1 MFLFI
6 FLKHF
11 RDAFRHNIKLID
23 STLFPHFYV
32 KVKCAIVKEEIYDL
46 LKVNKVN
53 KMENHRNFA
62 GRFDWKLFFILVI
75 FLIISML
82 AISSAQ
88 TTGQYGA
95 TNFVIKQ
102 LQWYVIGAFIVA
114 FVMYFEPDQYK
125 KMSWYLYGFGVL
137 LLLLLIFMP
146 EGPGQLGEKVNG
158 AKSWYHL
165 PIGNIQPSEFMKT
178 FYILAVSRVI
188 SKHHEQ
194 YGIKTIK
201 TDFILLGKIG
211 LTLFVP
217 LAFIMSQPDLG
228 SSLVFLAI
236 TAAIIIV
243 AGISWKI
250 ILPVFISGVAVGGT
264 LLWMAIY
271 MQTFLEEKLGFSHY
285 QFARIYSWLD
295 PYAYSSDWGY
305 HLITSL
311 NAIGSGEIFGK
322 GYMDREVYVA
332 ENHTDFIFTVIGE
345 EWGFLGASFVI
356 CLYFLLIYHLTKTTL
371 TLKDP
376 FCTYVCA
383 GIIAMITF
391 HVFENIG
398 MTIQLLPITGIPLPF
413 LSYGGSSLMGNALAI
428 GLVFSMKFHYRTYM
442 FSASDDED

>member
-1 MFLFI
+1 
-6 FLKHF
+6 
-11 RDAFRHNIKLID
+11 
-23 STLFPHFYV
+23 
-32 KVKCAIVKEEIYDL
+32 
-46 LKVNKVN
+46 
-53 KMENHRNFA
+53 MENNRNFT
-62 GRFDWKLFFILVI
+62 GRIDWKLAMILLM
-75 FLIISML
+75 FLIISLL

-88 TTGQYGA
+88 TTGQYAGI
-95 TNFVIKQ
+95 NFVIKQ
-102 LQWYVIGAFIVA
+102 LQWYVICSFIVA
-114 FVMYFEPDQYK
+114 FVTYFEPDQYK
-125 KMSWYLYGFGVL
+125 KMAWYLYGFGIFL
-137 LLLLLIFMP
+137 LLVLVFLP
-146 EGPGQLGEKVNG
+146 EGPGQIGEPVNG

-178 FYILAVSRVI
+178 FYILSLAKLI
-188 SKHHEQ
+188 SKHHER
-194 YGIKTIK
+194 YSIKNIK

-211 LTLFVP
+211 LTLLVP
-217 LAFIMSQPDLG
+217 LAFIMTQPDLG

-236 TAAIIIV
+236 TAALVIV

-250 ILPVFISGVAVGGT
+250 ILPVFAGGVTVGGL
-264 LLWMAIY
+264 LLWMALY
-271 MQTFLEEKLGFSHY
+271 MQDFLEEKFGFSPY

-295 PYAYSSDWGY
+295 PYSYSNSEGY

-322 GYMDREVYVA
+322 GFMDREVYVA
-332 ENHTDFIFTVIGE
+332 ENHTDFVFTVIGE
-345 EWGFLGASFVI
+345 EWGFLGSSLVI

-442 FSASDDED
+442 FSTNDDED

>member
-1 MFLFI
+1 
-6 FLKHF
+6 
-11 RDAFRHNIKLID
+11 
-23 STLFPHFYV
+23 
-32 KVKCAIVKEEIYDL
+32 
-46 LKVNKVN
+46 
-53 KMENHRNFA
+53 MENNRNFA
-62 GRFDWKLFFILVI
+62 GRFDWKLAFII
-75 FLIISML
+75 FTFLIISLL

-95 TNFVIKQ
+95 VNFVIKQ
-102 LQWYVIGAFIVA
+102 LQWYVIGACIVA

-125 KMSWYLYGFGVL
+125 KMSWYLYGFGIFL
-137 LLLLLIFMP
+137 LLVLVFLP
-146 EGPGQLGEKVNG
+146 DGPGQIAEKING

-178 FYILAVSRVI
+178 FYILAMAKLI
-188 SKHHEQ
+188 SHHHEK
-194 YGIKTIK
+194 YSMKTIK
-201 TDFILLGKIG
+201 TDFILLGKIAI
-211 LTLFVP
+211 TLFIP
-217 LAFIMSQPDLG
+217 LAFIMTQPDLG

-236 TAAIIIV
+236 TAALIIV

-250 ILPVFISGVAVGGT
+250 ILPVFVAGVSVGGA
-264 LLWMAIY
+264 LLWMALY
-271 MQTFLEEKLGFSHY
+271 MQDFLEDKFGLQPY

-295 PYAYSSDWGY
+295 PYSYSSDSGY

-332 ENHTDFIFTVIGE
+332 ESHTDFIFTVIGE
-345 EWGFLGASFVI
+345 EWGFIGSSFVI

-442 FSASDDED
+442 FAGNDDDE